1 MSIRLKVLTNKPSQ
15 HTMSDQYRWASK
27 KPFKWHFAGGQTLS
41 CFFMFSFD
49 VSFDIMRKITI
60 IFSDKHFWCSKESS
74 RWDGSFEHQNLTLK
88 RIENTILH
96 TTLSSVRSSVRTI
109 TLKENRIIKK
119 NQYGRS
125 CSTLFFLKNL
135 FFQLIHGLT
144 WQVDV
149 IKNAFTFVLKL
160 LIVSQMQILD
170 V

>member
-1 MSIRLKVLTNKPSQ
+1 
-15 HTMSDQYRWASK
+15 
-27 KPFKWHFAGGQTLS
+27 
-41 CFFMFSFD
+41 
-49 VSFDIMRKITI
+49 MRK
-60 IFSDKHFWCSKESS
+60 KLEYPPLG
-74 RWDGSFEHQNLTLK
+74 RP
-88 RIENTILH
+88 
-96 TTLSSVRSSVRTI
+96 SVRSSVLTI
-109 TLKENRIIKK
+109 TFKENRMIKK

-125 CSTLFFLKNL
+125 CLTLFFLKNL